1 MNEKACKST
10 EMLLE
15 YYYIGGETIN
25 RSYPIFD
32 GLDKYNMSEFHRETA
47 SIFNIDDCQ
56 YNSIGMN
63 HTLWLA
69 FIHVLCIPKIRDRL
83 IMLGKIKKI
92 MYRCAKVSLDP
103 QESTGK
109 KFFPKF
115 ENFSAQKN
123 QFT

>member
-1 MNEKACKST
+1 MRW
-10 EMLLE
+10 
-15 YYYIGGETIN
+15 TITVK
-25 RSYPIFD
+25 
-32 GLDKYNMSEFHRETA
+32 LTV
-47 SIFNIDDCQ
+47 
-56 YNSIGMN
+56 
-63 HTLWLA
+63 
-69 FIHVLCIPKIRDRL
+69 FIIVRDRL

-115 ENFSAQKN
+115 ENFSAQKK